1 MCGGLHKVLKEWKLD
16 CSAIQKNTRKY
27 CGKGLYIKPEGGKR
41 QLEKVLSGRY
51 EIIREI
57 GRGGAGCVYLAHDR
71 HLRHEVA
78 VKKWRCNEK
87 LTERF
92 GCLVGG
98 EKYQIH
104 EVDVL
109 KQMEHPSLPVVY
121 DFFHENG
128 FNYMVLEYIK
138 GVTLADYIKENGTMK
153 QQQAVSFMKKLIAVI
168 EYLHTF
174 NPAIIYRDLK
184 PENIMLVGDGQIKL
198 VDFGTAF
205 MLYGTAYSMAKT
217 GTPGFT
223 APELFVSGCDYHE
236 NSDIY
241 SLGAVFYFV
250 LTGKP
255 PSTKKWEK
263 KWELRKVASWGI
275 RKFIYFS
282 LHNNPEKRCQNIF
295 ILKDELMNYRRYEIS
310 QMAKCFIKRFLLVCV
325 PLAVTFF
332 GLFIV
337 YRESVNM
344 DITLFVKC
352 GEVWSWNLE
361 FPLTISFFA
370 GVLLILAGLYLLMVN
385 GGRKSQNVRIVKS
398 VCLSDKKTIGLWVLV
413 LFCLILATSKR
424 DGVYAVDGC
433 GMLCKPTI
441 VNDLPIFI
449 RGHGG
454 YKKLIKNG
462 AIYRPNK
469 DIIIEIPLS
478 GLPVGNEVVLK
489 VVVEGQ
495 EGVYESRGYLIM
507 VE

>member
-1 MCGGLHKVLKEWKLD
+1 
-16 CSAIQKNTRKY
+16 
-27 CGKGLYIKPEGGKR
+27 
-41 QLEKVLSGRY
+41 LEKVLSGRY
-51 EIIREI
+51 EIIRAI
-57 GRGGAGCVYLAHDR
+57 GRGGAGCVYLVYDK

-87 LTERF
+87 LSERF
-92 GCLVGG
+92 GCLTGG

-109 KQMEHPSLPVVY
+109 KQMEHPALPVVY
-121 DFFHENG
+121 DFFQENG
-128 FNYMVLEYIK
+128 FNYMVMEYIK
-138 GVTLADYIKENGTMK
+138 GVTLADFIKENGTML
-153 QQQAVSFMKKLIAVI
+153 QQQAVTFMKKLIAII

-205 MLYGTAYSMAKT
+205 MLYGTTGSMAKT

-241 SLGAVFYFV
+241 SLGAVFYFI

-255 PSTKKWEK
+255 PGTKKWGK
-263 KWELRKVASWGI
+263 KWELRKVTSRGI
-275 RKFIYFS
+275 RKLIDFS

-295 ILKDELMNYRRYEIS
+295 ILKDELENYKRYEIG
-310 QMAKCFIKRFLLVCV
+310 QIAKCFIKRFLLMCI
-325 PLAVTFF
+325 PLVVTFSGMF
-332 GLFIV
+332 VVF
-337 YRESVNM
+337 RESVNL
-344 DITLFVKC
+344 DIPLFVKY
-352 GEVWSWNLE
+352 GKSWGWNKE
-361 FPLTISFFA
+361 FPLTIGFLA
-370 GVLLILAGLYLLMVN
+370 GVLLILAGLYFLVAN
-385 GGRKSQNVRIVKS
+385 GGRKNQNVRIVKS
-398 VCLSDKKTIGLWVLV
+398 VCLSDKKTIGLWVV
-413 LFCLILATSKR
+413 ALFCLIMAASKR
-424 DGVYAVDGC
+424 DWVYAVDEC
-433 GMLCKPTI
+433 GMLCKPAT
-441 VNDLPIFI
+441 VNDLPTFI

-478 GLPVGNEVVLK
+478 GLPLGNEVVLK
-489 VVVEGQ
+489 VVAEGQ